1 MKLKYIF
8 LGVTA
13 FVCAATSL
21 QAQEKKDLQDL
32 RIYLNPGHGGFDGG
46 DRHMGTVK
54 HGAATY
60 LDTCGFYETNT
71 NLWKGFA
78 TFQRLVEYGFK
89 FDPTLNPFPENFVG
103 YRCKDSLH
111 DLQTNADESFRYG
124 AARDMSQGIVMS
136 HVKNG
141 YSRNINEIAAEVEYN
156 NFDLFLSI
164 HSNAASEGSTVNYP
178 AFFVRGENRVA
189 FSAGSDAFA
198 RTVWPHAYA
207 NTHSQWSNYSM
218 TNPAV
223 YYDIDFWNGDYVTI
237 DYGNGNKVKGYYAVL
252 RHNVPGMLAE
262 GYFHTYQPARH
273 RAMNPDVCAIEG
285 EAYARGIADW
295 FGIEKEKTGSLY
307 GIVRDLH
314 EKFRHTFYNTSNSN
328 PDAYLPINNA
338 EIKLMDS
345 TGTVVATY
353 TTDDEYNGA
362 FVFRNLTPGMYT
374 IAVTAEGYKPADATY
389 CGPFEVKAAE
399 TVYPCVAI
407 ESEAYEPPTTTV
419 ADYIDEINVP
429 YIKAAD
435 NYEFRQAVVDKE
447 LPVLIGSTIKRFIVK
462 GDKIYILA
470 HDENKM
476 PSIYV
481 LDASTLEMITEVSTD
496 GTQGTVNPLA
506 DIQVTADG
514 VLVGSAA
521 QLNFISADQME
532 PGEVMG
538 ECNFYKWTNDEKG
551 LPTGNPE
558 KWFGTTATANFY
570 RAVTGFTFAY
580 TGTSKEGSIVLPS
593 YSTYYNRKVWLNVL
607 DVVDG
612 VLAGSRF
619 VNSTRD
625 LMNMD
630 DLGDD
635 VTVTISPVQS
645 NSFIVNSSKVAPMQF
660 SMVDYNLERKSADN
674 HAANEGYF
682 MFAGTPMM
690 SVVDKDAQ
698 GNHGGVLLYSLKEGL
713 SKASTIGTS
722 NTAIEPIRHKS
733 SAAAG
738 RTVVTY
744 DGEDNISA
752 ADIDLYTVRDNKISR
767 FTTSG
772 VEQPV
777 VKGNYAFALKQ
788 SVENDVYTLSFE
800 LTDEADAAVELVPV
814 DADASTVTV
823 AKQLFEKG
831 VNTVTVDSKEYDGDY
846 TWRVVVEN
854 PAVPALA
861 TVHDSG
867 IHSSGV
873 AIDRNPESDMFGNIY
888 VSQYGTPRQVNGFSA
903 TFEPLSGSPYMINQ
917 WDTSVGASPWR
928 LAVLPTGKLLVSDWG
943 DAQGGLYLYDP
954 ADANAKRSNFFA
966 GTCKPASGEWT
977 YNGEVIGGSTS
988 GMAVVGTGEETKLIS
1003 FQEDW
1008 PSDYCRNLVYYNIG
1022 TADQITQQPVQT
1034 EEFKTTSAYLINGNV
1049 DVLVHEKGMV
1059 LGQVRGGGNNSKG
1072 VPCFVITD
1080 PVGNIIYNSGS
1091 DWEGLTGSKGLFA
1104 LSDDASLFLMQDDG
1118 RKIHVCALTWEPE
1131 FTLTELYS
1139 FDVLKDGGSD
1149 SNSYQAC
1156 FDPAGNLYVANRS
1169 SMRVFTLPREAMQ
1182 TVTPAKA
1189 EYVISG
1195 KWDSVDEI
1203 AVDGNVTEGPVRYYN
1218 LQGMEISGENIPAGI
1233 YIRKQGNQATKVIVR

>member
-8 LGVTA
+8 LGVAA
-13 FVCAATSL
+13 FACAATSL
-21 QAQEKKDLQDL
+21 QAQEQKDIQDL

-60 LDTCGFYETNT
+60 TDTCGFFETNT
-71 NLWKGFA
+71 NLWKGLS
-78 TFQRLVEYGFK
+78 TFQRLVDYGFK

-103 YRCKDSLH
+103 YRCQDNLH
-111 DLQTNADESFRYG
+111 DLQTNGDENFRYG

-141 YSRNINEIAAEVEYN
+141 YSRNINEIAAEVEFN

-164 HSNAASEGSTVNYP
+164 HSNATTEGSTVNYP
-178 AFFVRGENRVA
+178 AYFVRGENKTELVPG
-189 FSAGSDAFA
+189 SALFA

-218 TNPAV
+218 TNVAL
-223 YYDIDFWNGDYVTI
+223 YYDIDFWGGDYVTI
-237 DYGNGNKVKGYYAVL
+237 NYGNGNIVKGYYAVL

-273 RAMNPDVCAIEG
+273 RAMNPDVCHIEG
-285 EAYARGIADW
+285 LAYARGIADY
-295 FGIEKEKTGSLY
+295 FGIQKEATGDLY

-314 EKFRHTFYNTSNSN
+314 EKFRHTFYNTSGAS

-338 EIKLMDS
+338 EVKLLDAA
-345 TGTVVATY
+345 GNVVATY

-362 FVFRNLTPGMYT
+362 FVFSGLTPGKYS
-374 IAVTAEGYKPADATY
+374 IEVTAEGYKPADAEY

-399 TVYPCVAI
+399 TIYPCVSL
-407 ESEAYEPPTTTV
+407 ESESYEPPAAPA
-419 ADYIDEINVP
+419 ADYVDEINVP

-435 NYEFRQAVVDKE
+435 SYEFRQDIIDKE
-447 LPVLIGSTIKRFIVK
+447 LPVLEGKTVKRMIAK
-462 GDKIYILA
+462 GDKIYLLA
-470 HDENKM
+470 HDAGQA
-476 PSIYV
+476 PSIYL
-481 LDASTLEMITEVSTD
+481 LDANTLEVIAEVSTE
-496 GTQGTVNPLA
+496 GTSGTVNPLA

-538 ECNFYKWTNDEKG
+538 ECNFYKWANDEKG
-551 LPTGNPE
+551 IPTGDPE

-580 TGTSKEGSIVLPS
+580 TGTTQEGSIVLPS

-607 DVVDG
+607 DIADG
-612 VLAGSRF
+612 ALAASRF
-619 VNSTRD
+619 VNDTRD

-635 VTVTISPVQS
+635 VTVSISPVQT
-645 NSFIVNSSKVAPMQF
+645 NSFIVNSTKVAPMQF
-660 SMVDYNLERKSADN
+660 SMQTYNLEHKAADN
-674 HAANEGYF
+674 HAAREGYF

-690 SVVDKDAQ
+690 AVADKDAE
-698 GNHGGVLLYSLKEGL
+698 GNHGGVLLYNIKSGL
-713 SKASTIGTS
+713 TGIAPVGTS
-722 NTAIEPIRHKS
+722 NTSIEAIKHES
-733 SAAAG
+733 TAAAG

-744 DGEDNISA
+744 DVEDNIA
-752 ADIDLYTVRDNKISR
+752 AANIDLYTIRDNKVSR
-767 FTTSG
+767 FTTAG
-772 VEQPV
+772 VDQPTV
-777 VKGNYAFALKQ
+777 RGNYAYALKQ
-788 SVENDVYTLSFE
+788 SVEDGVYTLSFALTDAAEATVE
-800 LTDEADAAVELVPV
+800 LIPADDEADIQ
-814 DADASTVTV
+814 TV
-823 AKQLFEKG
+823 ANQLFDKG
-831 VNTVTVDSKEYDGDY
+831 VNTVTVDSKDYEGDY

-854 PAVPALA
+854 PAVPAIA
-861 TVHDSG
+861 TIYDSG
-867 IHSSGV
+867 IKSSGV
-873 AIDRNPESDMFGNIY
+873 AIDRNPESDLFGNVY
-888 VSQYGTPRQVNGFSA
+888 VSEYAQPRQVNGFTA
-903 TFEPLSGSPYMINQ
+903 AMEPAAGSPYMTGQ

-943 DAQGGLYLYDP
+943 DAMGGIYLYDP
-954 ADANAKRSNFFA
+954 ADTEAVRTNFFA
-966 GTCKPASGEWT
+966 GTCKSSSGEWIYDGAT
-977 YNGEVIGGSTS
+977 IGGSTS
-988 GMAVVGTGEETKLIS
+988 GMAVVGSGEETRLIS

-1008 PSDYCRNLVYYNIG
+1008 PSDYSLNLVYYNIG
-1022 TADQITQQPVQT
+1022 TADQITEQPVQPDAY
-1034 EEFKTTSAYLINGNV
+1034 KTTSSYLINGNV
-1049 DVLVHEKGMV
+1049 DVIHNEKGMV

-1072 VPCFVITD
+1072 CPCFVITD
-1080 PVGNIIYNSGS
+1080 PEGNIIYNSGS
-1091 DWEGLTGSKGLFA
+1091 DWEGLTGSKGMYA
-1104 LSDDASLFLMQDDG
+1104 LSDDASTFLMQDDG

-1131 FTLTELYS
+1131 FTLTELYT
-1139 FDVLKDGGSD
+1139 FDVLMDGGSD

-1189 EYVISG
+1189 EYVING
-1195 KWDSVDEI
+1195 TWDSVDEI
-1203 AVDGNVTEGPVRYYN
+1203 AADLEVNDGPVRYFN
-1218 LQGMEISGENIPAGI
+1218 LQGMELSGNNLPAGI
-1233 YIRKQGNQATKVIVR
+1233 YIRKQGNNATKVIVK